1 MNPTRTPMNTHNTIE
16 KMTAMRMKAM
26 AAVYHQA
33 VSQHLYSEMDQDEF
47 TALMIDYEWE
57 DRQHRRIGRLLSN
70 ARFQQ
75 QASARDLDFTST
87 GSAQSKDG
95 RKLDR
100 TLIERLLSLGFIKH
114 RENIIIT
121 GPTGVGKSYLAQAI
135 GVQACQMLHRTM
147 YFTTSR
153 LLEEVKLA
161 KMQGT
166 YLKMMELLIKQD
178 LLILDDFGLCPMD
191 ATDRQT
197 LLEIVEGRHQKHST
211 IISSQIPVAGWHA
224 LIGEGTMADA
234 ILDRIVNTSHRIQ
247 ISGDSLR
254 KNQKLS

>member
-33 VSQHLYSEMDQDEF
+33 VSQHLYSEMGQDEF
-47 TALMIDYEWE
+47 TALMIDHEWE
-57 DRQHRRIGRLLSN
+57 DRQHRRIGRLMSN

-75 QASARDLDFTST
+75 HASARDLDF
-87 GSAQSKDG
+87 KDG

-100 TLIERLLSLGFIKH
+100 TLVDRLLSLGFIKH

-161 KMQGT
+161 RMQGT

-191 ATDRQT
+191 TTDRQT
-197 LLEIVEGRHQKHST
+197 LLEIVEGRHQKRST

-234 ILDRIVNTSHRIQ
+234 ILDRIVNSSHRVQ

>member
-1 MNPTRTPMNTHNTIE
+1 MNTHNTIE

-33 VSQHLYSEMDQDEF
+33 VSQHLYSEMGQDEF
-47 TALMIDYEWE
+47 TALMIDHEWE
-57 DRQHRRIGRLLSN
+57 DRQHRRIQRMMTN

-75 QASARDLDFTST
+75 HASARDLDFTST

-100 TLIERLLSLGFIKH
+100 TLVERLLSLGFLKH

-135 GVQACQMLHRTM
+135 GVQACQMLHPTA
-147 YFTTSR
+147 YYTASGLF
-153 LLEEVKLA
+153 EAVKLA
-161 KMQGT
+161 RMQGI
-166 YLKMMELLIKQD
+166 YLKMMGHLIKQD

-197 LLEIVEGRHQKHST
+197 LLEIVDGRHQKHST
-211 IISSQIPVAGWHA
+211 IICSQIPVAGWHA

-234 ILDRIVNTSHRIQ
+234 ILDRIVNSSHRVQ

-254 KNQKLS
+254 KNQKLSL